1 VRGVRAG
8 VAGEN
13 RVLEGVL
20 IRRPLT
26 RPPGHPYVGWMAV
39 ALVTGASGALG
50 RAIAERLAKDGYRL
64 ALHHHENGVHELAE
78 LLRRRGTQVAL
89 IQGDVRDEADATRMT
104 AEAQRELGPLDVLV
118 NNAGLVKDRTITK
131 MSVAEWDLVLDT
143 NLKGAFLMCRAAVG
157 GMRER
162 RRGKIVNISSIV
174 GAMGNFGQV
183 NYAASK
189 AGLIGLTKALARE
202 CARDQVTVNCI
213 CPGFM
218 DTPMVR
224 GVPEPVQEKLVAQI
238 PLGRF
243 GEPSAVGDAVAY
255 LAGPGGDYVTGQVL
269 HVNGGMYM

>member
-1 VRGVRAG
+1 MDR
-8 VAGEN
+8 
-13 RVLEGVL
+13 
-20 IRRPLT
+20 
-26 RPPGHPYVGWMAV
+26 V

-50 RAIAERLAKDGYRL
+50 GAIAERLAADGYRL
-64 ALHHHENGVHELAE
+64 ALHHHTNGVQELADR
-78 LLRRRGTQVAL
+78 LRKRGGRVAL
-89 IQGDVRDEADATRMT
+89 VQGDVCQETDVQRMVGDAQK
-104 AEAQRELGPLDVLV
+104 ALGPLTLLV

-131 MSVAEWDLVLDT
+131 MSVSEWDVVLDT
-143 NLKGAFLMCRAAVG
+143 NLKGTFLVSRAVVG

-162 RRGKIVNISSIV
+162 KSGKIVNISSIV

-202 CARDQVTVNCI
+202 LARDQVTVNCI

-224 GVPEPVQEKLVAQI
+224 SVPEEAQQKLLAQI

-255 LAGPGGDYVTGQVL
+255 LAGPGGDWITGQVL

>member
-1 VRGVRAG
+1 MGG
-8 VAGEN
+8 
-13 RVLEGVL
+13 
-20 IRRPLT
+20 
-26 RPPGHPYVGWMAV
+26 V

-50 RAIAERLAKDGYRL
+50 GAIAERLARDGYKV
-64 ALHHHENGVHELAE
+64 ALHHRSNGVHQLAE
-78 LLRRRGTQVAL
+78 ALRRRGAEVAL
-89 IQGDVRDEADATRMT
+89 VQGDVRSEQEAGRMLS
-104 AEAQRELGPLDVLV
+104 EAQRQLGPVDVLV

-131 MSVAEWDLVLDT
+131 MSVSEWDLVVDT
-143 NLKGAFLMCRAAVG
+143 NLKGVFLMCRAAVG

-224 GVPEPVQEKLVAQI
+224 SVPEPVQQKLVAQI

>member
-1 VRGVRAG
+1 MGG
-8 VAGEN
+8 
-13 RVLEGVL
+13 
-20 IRRPLT
+20 
-26 RPPGHPYVGWMAV
+26 V

-50 RAIAERLAKDGYRL
+50 RAIAERLAKDGYSL
-64 ALHHHENGVHELAE
+64 ALHHHNNGAQELADT
-78 LLRRRGTQVAL
+78 LQRQGTRSVL
-89 IQGDVRDEADATRMT
+89 VQGDVRLEADATRMMV
-104 AEAQRELGPLDVLV
+104 EVQRALGPVDLLV
-118 NNAGLVKDRTITK
+118 NNAGLVKDHTITR
-131 MSVAEWDLVLDT
+131 MDVSEWDLVLDT

-162 RRGKIVNISSIV
+162 RKGRIVNISSIV

-189 AGLIGLTKALARE
+189 AGLIGFTKALAKE
-202 CARDQVTVNCI
+202 CARDGVTVNCI

-224 GVPEPVQEKLVAQI
+224 GVPEAVQQKLLAQI

-243 GEPSAVGDAVAY
+243 GEPSAVGDAVVY
-255 LAGPGGDYVTGQVL
+255 LAGSGGDYVTGQVL